1 MKRESEFSPLPPGPA
16 AAAAEAAARGR
27 ATSDVLDRGEVGR
40 GTIVGRALAVAAAFA
55 AAAVL
60 VGVLR
65 RRRR

>member
-1 MKRESEFSPLPPGPA
+1 MKRDSEFSPLPPGPA
-16 AAAAEAAARGR
+16 AAAAEAAVRGR

-40 GTIVGRALAVAAAFA
+40 GAIVGRALAVAAAFA
-55 AAAVL
+55 AAVL